1 MAGSDKDRGTFGGV
15 ALALSFTAISISIVC
30 LLQVFFLSGPN
41 AQCSCPRNARE
52 HPHSIPQDLRNATGK
67 VKRARGPPKDIAAKK
82 TRKETSKIVKQPL
95 EEKHARKRRATQN
108 KATQT
113 NTNTAWG
120 GYLHNAILRLQQ
132 QMIVVEGR

>member
-15 ALALSFTAISISIVC
+15 TLALSFTAISISIVC
-30 LLQVFFLSGPN
+30 LLQVFFLSGQHT
-41 AQCSCPRNARE
+41 QCSCPRNAHE
-52 HPHSIPQDLRNATGK
+52 ESHMIPQDLRNETGK

-82 TRKETSKIVKQPL
+82 TRKETSKTVKQPL

-132 QMIVVEGR
+132 QMIVLEGR